1 MNELML
7 DVGQANELKLA
18 FRRAEWTPT
27 DIKRLCEGNLASKL
41 LPVVRGL
48 GDVTITKHVID
59 CDANPHVPDGWKVES
74 HRKHGSLEWDLTK
87 IQLYLSPEQQGEK
100 RIEGNKL
107 RKELENQPVLNA
119 NVLDYLLKHPELIP
133 EEWKKQYTFFWGTI
147 YRSSA
152 GNLYV
157 RCLCWDG
164 ESRIWLYGWLEI
176 GFDSGNPA
184 AVAGK

>member
-1 MNELML
+1 MKYGELNLGHIEALVNVIGGME
-7 DVGQANELKLA
+7 VVM
-18 FRRAEWTPT
+18 
-27 DIKRLCEGNLASKL
+27 RLLQGTAKA
-41 LPVVRGL
+41 VIQV
-48 GDVTITKHVID
+48 TKHVID

-147 YRSSA
+147 YRNSA
-152 GNLYV
+152 GNLCV
-157 RCLCWDG
+157 RYLYWG
-164 ESRIWLYGWLEI
+164 GWSWRWGYGWL
-176 GFDSGNPA
+176 GSDWRVSHPSVVLA
-184 AVAGK
+184 S